1 MVSIPQ
7 GGGKGGS
14 APPQN
19 SELCNSFK
27 IWNWRVKKN
36 IKILVLLF
44 FSPSYVWIWRDK
56 VILVRLLEVILKNPR
71 SQICFEFIVQIL
83 PASIE
88 LQGGGCQNKFFA
100 PRAYFAPPSNY
111 FCIRPCFNIYFVF
124 EHRVSPAATKH
135 DSWVVI
141 DVFFHNW
148 FL

>member
-44 FSPSYVWIWRDK
+44 FPPSFVWIWRDK

-71 SQICFEFIVQIL
+71 SQLFWIYRSNL
-83 PASIE
+83 AR
-88 LQGGGCQNKFFA
+88 LYKATRGGGVKTNFLRLA
-100 PRAYFAPPSNY
+100 HISPLPRIISVYALVSIFILCLNIGCPP
-111 FCIRPCFNIYFVF
+111 RPRNMTV
-124 EHRVSPAATKH
+124 E
-135 DSWVVI
+135 
-141 DVFFHNW
+141 
-148 FL
+148 

>member
-88 LQGGGCQNKFFA
+88 LQGGGVSKQIFCASRIFRPSLGLFLYTPLFQYLFCVWTSGV
-100 PRAYFAPPSNY
+100 PRGHETWQLSSYRCLLP
-111 FCIRPCFNIYFVF
+111 
-124 EHRVSPAATKH
+124 
-135 DSWVVI
+135 
-141 DVFFHNW
+141 
-148 FL
+148 

>member
-44 FSPSYVWIWRDK
+44 FPPSFVWIWRDK

-83 PASIE
+83 PASIK
-88 LQGGGCQNKFFA
+88 LQGGGCQNKFFRLA
-100 PRAYFAPPSNY
+100 HISPLPRIISVYALVSIFILCLNIGCPP
-111 FCIRPCFNIYFVF
+111 RPRNMTV
-124 EHRVSPAATKH
+124 E
-135 DSWVVI
+135 
-141 DVFFHNW
+141 
-148 FL
+148 